1 MRYQRKKSWN
11 HLEELANRE
20 QVRSAAKMIKK
31 IGTSLHKEKV
41 EDRQPGKN
49 ITLLYHIE
57 PFLNSSQQAYEI
69 IQRKFFDM
77 ESSRSGQV
85 MTKIKQIHE

>member
-31 IGTSLHKEKV
+31 KGTSLHKEKV

-57 PFLNSSQQAYEI
+57 PFQTLLNRLMKLYKENFLTW
-69 IQRKFFDM
+69 KVL
-77 ESSRSGQV
+77 EV
-85 MTKIKQIHE
+85 VK